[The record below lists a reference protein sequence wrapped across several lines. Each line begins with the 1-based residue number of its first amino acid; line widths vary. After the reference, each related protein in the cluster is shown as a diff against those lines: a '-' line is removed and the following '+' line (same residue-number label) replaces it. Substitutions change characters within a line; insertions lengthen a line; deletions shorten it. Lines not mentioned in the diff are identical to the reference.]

1 MQPLTADLLAPLR
14 GDRALPE
21 EKRCTLDRLYQPQH
35 ICDGL
40 DALLQAV
47 GRKIAA

>member
-1 MQPLTADLLAPLR
+1 MQPLTTDLPAPFR

-21 EKRCTLDRLYQPQH
+21 EKRCRLDRLYQH

-47 GRKIAA
+47 GLQIAA